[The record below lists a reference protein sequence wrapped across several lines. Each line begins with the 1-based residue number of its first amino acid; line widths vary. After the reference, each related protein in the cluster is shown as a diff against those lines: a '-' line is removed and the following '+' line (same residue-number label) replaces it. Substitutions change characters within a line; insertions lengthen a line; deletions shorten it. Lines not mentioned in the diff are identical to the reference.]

1 MIMKKLL
8 ILILMFT
15 GSQGFAQPWKTIK
28 GDGNVKKESRPVADF
43 TSLSS
48 HGAIDVKI
56 VYGHSNNIEVEADE
70 NLLPYVETNV
80 ENGKLIIQT
89 KKNVNLNSRRKITV
103 SLSMTKINALQLSGS
118 GDIYG
123 NGSFT
128 SDDETKIILSGSGNI
143 HLASGS
149 FKNLNLA
156 ISGSGNILVRDGSA
170 NSVLVSVS
178 GSGNADCS
186 DIAAQSADVKISGS
200 GNAKVNVS
208 KSLSA
213 NISGSGNVYYKGNAT
228 DISTRIIGSGKAI
241 KI

>member
-1 MIMKKLL
+1 MIMKKLF
-8 ILILMFT
+8 ILILVFT
-15 GSQGFAQPWKTIK
+15 GSQSFAQPWKTIN
-28 GDGNVKKESRPVADF
+28 GDGNVKKESRTVADF
-43 TSLSS
+43 NSLSS
-48 HGAIDVKI
+48 HGAINVTI
-56 VYGHSNNIEVEADE
+56 SYGNSNSIQVEADD
-70 NLLPYVETNV
+70 NLLPYIETNV

-89 KKNVNLNSRRKITV
+89 KKNVNLRTRRKIIV
-103 SLSMTKINALQLSGS
+103 SVSMIKINALQLSGS
-118 GDIYG
+118 GNIDG

-128 SDDETKIILSGSGNI
+128 ADEETKIMLSGSGNI
-143 HLASGS
+143 HLTSGT

-156 ISGSGNILVRDGSA
+156 ISGSGNILVKGGSA
-170 NSVLVSVS
+170 NSVLVAVS

-186 DIAAQSADVKISGS
+186 GITADQADVKISGS

-208 KSLSA
+208 KSLTA

>member
-1 MIMKKLL
+1 MKKLL

-15 GSQGFAQPWKTIK
+15 GSQLFAQPWKTIK
-28 GDGNVKKESRPVADF
+28 GDGNLKKETRTVADF
-43 TSLSS
+43 NSLSS

-56 VYGHSNNIEVEADE
+56 TYGNSNSIEVEADE
-70 NLLPYVETNV
+70 NLLPYIETNV

-89 KKNVNLNSRRKITV
+89 KKNVNLNSRRKMTV
-103 SLSMTKINALQLSGS
+103 SVSMTKINTLQLSGS
-118 GDIYG
+118 GNIDG
-123 NGSFT
+123 DGSFT
-128 SDDETKIILSGSGNI
+128 SDEETKIMLSGSGNI

-149 FKNLNLA
+149 FKSLNVA
-156 ISGSGNILVRDGSA
+156 ISGSGNILVKGGSA

-186 DIAAQSADVKISGS
+186 DIAADNVDVKISGS
-200 GNAKVNVS
+200 GNAKVNVN

-213 NISGSGNVYYKGNAT
+213 DISGSGNVYYKGNAT